1 MPVLSRNKM
10 KISGLDNIQRHNKN
24 KKDRKKKGKREMNKK
39 KKERKKERKAY
50 NKQGHIWIKYSSRKR
65 ENSTVFVHA
74 IEKHKELM
82 NSMKTE
88 LTDKRWKWR

>member
-39 KKERKKERKAY
+39 KKKERKKERK
-50 NKQGHIWIKYSSRKR
+50 K
-65 ENSTVFVHA
+65 
-74 IEKHKELM
+74 EKHIINKDTFE
-82 NSMKTE
+82 
-88 LTDKRWKWR
+88 